1 MKDGILQLLKL
12 QNVDKELQSLE
23 EAKDKYPAEIGER
36 RGAVDQAQAALT
48 VQEEGLE
55 ELQKTQRQ
63 HERDLETARISLKE
77 HEERFAEVTN
87 NKEYDALQMEIEAC
101 RSKISEFETQ
111 ILQNIE
117 GADSLQEKLQAERQ
131 EFEQVQQEHQG
142 HIDELEQRLASLQEA
157 VDGVLAQRKKVAN
170 GLEDR
175 LLKVYERSRK
185 KRGMRVAAL
194 RKGACGGCFR
204 QLPAQHRS
212 NVRRGDDI
220 HYCESCGAIMVWDEE
235 SS

>member
-1 MKDGILQLLKL
+1 MKEGILQLLQL
-12 QNVDKELQSLE
+12 QEVDKELQSLE

-36 RGAVDQAQAALT
+36 RGALDKAQAALA
-48 VQEEGLE
+48 VQEEGLAE
-55 ELQKTQRQ
+55 IQKTQRQ
-63 HERDLETARISLKE
+63 HELDLEAARISLKE

-101 RSKISEFETQ
+101 RSKISELETK
-111 ILQNIE
+111 ILESIE
-117 GADSLQEKLQAERQ
+117 GADRLQEQLQAERQ

-157 VDGVLAQRKKVAN
+157 VDGVVAQRKTVA
-170 GLEDR
+170 GDIEDE
-175 LLKVYERSRK
+175 LLKIYERSRK
-185 KRGMRVAAL
+185 TRGMRVAPL

-212 NVRRGDDI
+212 NVRRGDSI
-220 HYCESCGAIMVWDEE
+220 NYCESCGAIMVWDDD
-235 SS
+235 ST